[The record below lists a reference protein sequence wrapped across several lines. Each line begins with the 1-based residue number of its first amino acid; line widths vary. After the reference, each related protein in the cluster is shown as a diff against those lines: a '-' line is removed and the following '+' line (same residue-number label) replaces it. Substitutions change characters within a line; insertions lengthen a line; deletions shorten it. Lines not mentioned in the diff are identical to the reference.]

1 MTENSNNLSD
11 IIKIIQNNNNIEV
24 KLPQSKET
32 ISVKRLNLKSISEL
46 SPIIAQGDSNK
57 IIIDYNKFLIKNV
70 KSRVNRDISYLD
82 YYTTAITLRSAEN
95 STYKDMNLK
104 EIINNLNIDSLKHK
118 TEETIIEDNITFH
131 IKFELPNIDRLQ
143 GIINKVNTSESSD
156 LLFFSVFKYIKQ
168 IEIISKD
175 SKSLVNSIG
184 DLKTI
189 YDIISYKV
197 LNKISIITSSIE
209 KELYSLFK
217 VNIETD
223 TSFLYSI

>member
-46 SPIIAQGDSNK
+46 SPIIAQEDGNK

-95 STYKDMNLK
+95 NTYKDINLK
-104 EIINNLNIDSLKHK
+104 EIINNLNIDSLKYK
-118 TEETIIEDNITFH
+118 TEETLIEDNITFH

-143 GIINKVNTSESSD
+143 SIINKVNTSESSD

-189 YDIISYKV
+189 YDIIRYKV
-197 LNKISIITSSIE
+197 LNKISITTSSIE

>member
-118 TEETIIEDNITFH
+118 TEETIIEDNRTLYE
-131 IKFELPNIDRLQ
+131 KLYYLQ
-143 GIINKVNTSESSD
+143 
-156 LLFFSVFKYIKQ
+156 L
-168 IEIISKD
+168 
-175 SKSLVNSIG
+175 
-184 DLKTI
+184 
-189 YDIISYKV
+189 
-197 LNKISIITSSIE
+197 
-209 KELYSLFK
+209 
-217 VNIETD
+217 
-223 TSFLYSI
+223 

>member
-46 SPIIAQGDSNK
+46 SPIIAQEDSNK

-95 STYKDMNLK
+95 NTYKDINLK
-104 EIINNLNIDSLKHK
+104 EIINNLNIDSLKYK
-118 TEETIIEDNITFH
+118 TEETLIEDNITFH

-143 GIINKVNTSESSD
+143 DIINKVNTSESSD

-197 LNKISIITSSIE
+197 LNKISITTSSIE

>member
-46 SPIIAQGDSNK
+46 SPIIAQEDSNK

-95 STYKDMNLK
+95 NTYKDINLK
-104 EIINNLNIDSLKHK
+104 EIINNLNIDSLKYK
-118 TEETIIEDNITFH
+118 TEETLIEDNITFH

-143 GIINKVNTSESSD
+143 DIINKVNTSESSD

-168 IEIISKD
+168 IEIISKE

-197 LNKISIITSSIE
+197 LNKISITTSSIE